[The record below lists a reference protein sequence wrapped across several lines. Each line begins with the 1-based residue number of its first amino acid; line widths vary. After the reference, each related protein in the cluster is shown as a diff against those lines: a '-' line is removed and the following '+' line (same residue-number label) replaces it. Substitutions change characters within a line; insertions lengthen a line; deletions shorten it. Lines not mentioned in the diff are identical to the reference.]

1 MGLNYSL
8 AQLSQLLAPGFSWPQ
23 FTPLIPCWGPSRDL
37 QGAWGFLELRCSSL
51 LYAELL
57 CEMSCG
63 CT

>member
-23 FTPLIPCWGPSRDL
+23 FTPLIGATSRDL

-63 CT
+63 CA